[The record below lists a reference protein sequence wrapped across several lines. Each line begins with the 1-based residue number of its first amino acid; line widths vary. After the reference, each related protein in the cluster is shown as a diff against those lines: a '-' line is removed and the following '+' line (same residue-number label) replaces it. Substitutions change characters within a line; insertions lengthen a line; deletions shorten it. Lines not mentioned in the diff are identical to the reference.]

1 MCECACVRGKGRRT
15 SSPAWA
21 GCGEV
26 PDPET
31 IVHGR
36 GKGRDWTMRG
46 GNGSKEDEK
55 VDREGP
61 GELHHVGRPRRA

>member
-1 MCECACVRGKGRRT
+1 M
-15 SSPAWA
+15 
-21 GCGEV
+21 

-55 VDREGP
+55 VDGWSS
-61 GELHHVGRPRRA
+61 RRGAVVNESD